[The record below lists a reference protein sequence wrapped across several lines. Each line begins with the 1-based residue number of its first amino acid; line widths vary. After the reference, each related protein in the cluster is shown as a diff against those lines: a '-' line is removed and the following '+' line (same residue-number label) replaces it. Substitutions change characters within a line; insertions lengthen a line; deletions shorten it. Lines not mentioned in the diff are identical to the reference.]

1 MSLLSGIAETVSTG
15 INQALSRTRNLETV
29 LGLPSA
35 ISENEKFF
43 NQLIFQNGILD
54 QIVMWTDSTMTTR
67 LQTKV
72 FTYVGGVLTKI
83 TTTRDSDQKVME
95 TIIGYENGSV
105 SSISKDFS

>member
-67 LQTKV
+67 FQTKV
-72 FTYVGGVLTKI
+72 FTYLGGVLTKI